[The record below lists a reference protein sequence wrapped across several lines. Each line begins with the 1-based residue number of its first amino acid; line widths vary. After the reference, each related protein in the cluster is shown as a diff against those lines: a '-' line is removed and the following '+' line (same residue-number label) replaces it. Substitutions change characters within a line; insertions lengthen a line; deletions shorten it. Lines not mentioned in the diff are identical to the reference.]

1 MRQMPI
7 ILATHG
13 YDKWSNKTT
22 SKPLFVFN
30 FPNNNPG

>member
-22 SKPLFVFN
+22 SKPLCVSN
-30 FPNNNPG
+30 FPNNKPG